1 MTKCM
6 CKTVAASALSAAGL
20 MGLSGCAATASP
32 SGSMAV
38 ATERADCPGKIV
50 CAITG
55 ELICAD
61 RCPAESGMA
70 VASGTSSCCAVAPRQ

>member
-1 MTKCM
+1 
-6 CKTVAASALSAAGL
+6 
-20 MGLSGCAATASP
+20 
-32 SGSMAV
+32 MAV